1 MYNNNFNYAREK
13 NGEIFSTPWIG
24 GRRKI
29 ELSQPIFRGF
39 GFQRKN
45 CDVIVKKPINFN
57 TSFFF
62 RCFL

>member
-1 MYNNNFNYAREK
+1 MPERRTESF
-13 NGEIFSTPWIG
+13 FSTPWIG